1 MTMTAA
7 ARRVND
13 SALTIRWHDDGTGR
27 PLCSLPGAAKRRGN
41 RPPRSDT
48 VCGCGYCF
56 HLSSESFFDMA
67 DETSAD
73 LNNPALQPN
82 GEDTSPAIGLI
93 SQYVKDLSFENP
105 NAPAVYQ
112 WQEAPQVDVQF
123 NIAADS
129 VGENLYEVTLKIDV
143 TSKTDA
149 GTSFVIDLKYA
160 GLFGVRNVP
169 DDQLQPFFLAEAP
182 RILFPFA
189 RRVVADAVR
198 DGGFAPLL
206 LEPIDFHGLF
216 AQQVQ
221 AAQAEAAG
229 EVAVGQA

>member
-1 MTMTAA
+1 
-7 ARRVND
+7 
-13 SALTIRWHDDGTGR
+13 
-27 PLCSLPGAAKRRGN
+27 
-41 RPPRSDT
+41 
-48 VCGCGYCF
+48 
-56 HLSSESFFDMA
+56 MA

-73 LNNPALQPN
+73 INNPALQPN
-82 GEDTSPAIGLI
+82 GQDTSPAIGLI

-112 WQEAPQVDVQF
+112 WQEAPQIDVQF

-129 VGENLYEVTLKIDV
+129 VGEDLFEVSLKIDV
-143 TSKTDA
+143 TSKTDQ
-149 GTSFVIDLKYA
+149 GTMFVIDLKYA

-216 AQQVQ
+216 MQQVQ
-221 AAQAEAAG
+221 QVEAEQAG
-229 EVAVGQA
+229 DVSPVGQA

>member
-1 MTMTAA
+1 
-7 ARRVND
+7 
-13 SALTIRWHDDGTGR
+13 
-27 PLCSLPGAAKRRGN
+27 
-41 RPPRSDT
+41 
-48 VCGCGYCF
+48 
-56 HLSSESFFDMA
+56 MA
-67 DETSAD
+67 EETSAD
-73 LNNPALQPN
+73 INNPALQPN

-123 NIAADS
+123 NIAADG
-129 VGENLYEVTLKIDV
+129 VGDNLYEVTLKIDV
-143 TSKTDA
+143 TSKGDQ
-149 GTSFVIDLKYA
+149 GTFFVIDLKYA

-198 DGGFAPLL
+198 DGGFPPLL

-216 AQQVQ
+216 MQQVQ
-221 AAQAEAAG
+221 QVEAEQAG
-229 EVAVGQA
+229 DVAPVGQA

>member
-1 MTMTAA
+1 LCWL
-7 ARRVND
+7 AR
-13 SALTIRWHDDGTGR
+13 
-27 PLCSLPGAAKRRGN
+27 AAKRRRN
-41 RPPRSDT
+41 RLPRTRHGRGADL
-48 VCGCGYCF
+48 F
-56 HLSSESFFDMA
+56 HLFERKHCTMA

-73 LNNPALQPN
+73 INNPALQPN

-112 WQEAPQVDVQF
+112 WQDAPQIDVQF

-129 VGENLYEVTLKIDV
+129 VGDSLFEVSLKIDV
-143 TSKTDA
+143 TSKADA
-149 GTSFVIDLKYA
+149 GTMFVIELKYA

-169 DDQLQPFFLAEAP
+169 EDQLQPFFLAEAP

-216 AQQVQ
+216 MQQVQ
-221 AAQAEAAG
+221 QVETEQAG
-229 EVAVGQA
+229 NVAPVGQA